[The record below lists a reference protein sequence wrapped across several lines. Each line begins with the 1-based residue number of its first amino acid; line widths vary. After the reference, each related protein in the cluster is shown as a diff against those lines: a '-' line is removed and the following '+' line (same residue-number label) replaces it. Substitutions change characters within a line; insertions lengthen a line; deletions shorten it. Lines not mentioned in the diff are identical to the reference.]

1 MESLS
6 EWDHFTSLNK
16 RKTNT
21 ARLSTLT
28 APPAARESL
37 SRHRRGGRVER
48 DLPCQGQLQSDKTQL
63 SVHPDCCS
71 CAPQTTQA
79 SPGARAGLAWV
90 PSLQHSAGCSD
101 IHTEL
106 GWLKSWRVGLN
117 DFFLYSDQSPHLIH
131 YTATE
136 MLVPGS
142 LRTAKQ
148 VREGR
153 AALISKTA
161 GLKAAW
167 NTETEDKIANLRTKL
182 WTCCLTHNWLEMNA
196 EQSRTLARWC
206 NLLCFLH
213 LFPYAQFWLIAVAT
227 MFLKLKS
234 LTKKKKKRNL
244 QILIIIQHC

>member
-1 MESLS
+1 
-6 EWDHFTSLNK
+6 
-16 RKTNT
+16 
-21 ARLSTLT
+21 
-28 APPAARESL
+28 
-37 SRHRRGGRVER
+37 
-48 DLPCQGQLQSDKTQL
+48 
-63 SVHPDCCS
+63 
-71 CAPQTTQA
+71 
-79 SPGARAGLAWV
+79 
-90 PSLQHSAGCSD
+90 
-101 IHTEL
+101 
-106 GWLKSWRVGLN
+106 
-117 DFFLYSDQSPHLIH
+117 
-131 YTATE
+131 

-167 NTETEDKIANLRTKL
+167 NTETETKIANLRTKP

-213 LFPYAQFWLIAVAT
+213 LFPYAQSWLIAVAT

-234 LTKKKKKRNL
+234 LTKKKKKIYIYIYIQTYIYTLDRIYSLGKRLYSTDTLIEILSRKTKSNRNITL
-244 QILIIIQHC
+244 SLLCQCSCNSEKMKKKKKKGWLFFLYVFPDAELTHRTQNTDLWSCHRSLEVSCQVRIPQ